1 MKTNLDDFRFDGKG
15 QFKIKEANTKV
26 KDLYDDDDDY
36 EVIMAGLRAEMD
48 ALQTVMYAHNR
59 YSVLV
64 VLQAMDAAGKDGT
77 LKAVMSGVN
86 PAGVRIV
93 SFKRPSET
101 DLSHD
106 YLWRHTLELPE
117 RGNVTVF
124 NRSYYEEVLVV
135 KVHPNILTN
144 VQQLPTELTK
154 NIDKAFQNRY
164 DDIVNYEKY
173 LQNNGTKIIK
183 FFLHVSKQEQG
194 KRLIARIEDPNKNWK
209 FEDGDIKERELWDD
223 YQTAYE
229 DAINAT
235 GTTAA
240 PWYIVPA
247 DDKKNMRIIVARAIN
262 QAMSE
267 LAISL
272 PESSPERHT
281 QLQAL
286 IETIKKQDAE

>member
-1 MKTNLDDFRFDGKG
+1 MKINLDDFRFEGKG
-15 QFKIKEANTKV
+15 HFKINDADTKT
-26 KDLYDDDDDY
+26 KNIYKDDDDY

-64 VLQAMDAAGKDGT
+64 ILQAMDAAGKDGT

-101 DLSHD
+101 ELGHD

-117 RGNVTVF
+117 RGSVTVF

-135 KVHPNILTN
+135 KVHPTILTN
-144 VQQLPTELTK
+144 VQQLPSELTK
-154 NIDKAFQNRY
+154 NVEKAFQNRY
-164 DDIVNYEKY
+164 EDIANYEKY
-173 LQNNGTKIIK
+173 LQNNGTKVIK

-194 KRLIARIEDPNKNWK
+194 KRLIDRIEDPNKNWK

-223 YQTAYE
+223 YQMAYQ

-235 GTTAA
+235 STPSA
-240 PWYIVPA
+240 PWYVVPA
-247 DDKKNMRIIVARAIN
+247 DDKKNMRIIVAKAIN

-272 PESSPERHT
+272 PESSPERHA

-286 IETIKKQDAE
+286 IETINKQDAE